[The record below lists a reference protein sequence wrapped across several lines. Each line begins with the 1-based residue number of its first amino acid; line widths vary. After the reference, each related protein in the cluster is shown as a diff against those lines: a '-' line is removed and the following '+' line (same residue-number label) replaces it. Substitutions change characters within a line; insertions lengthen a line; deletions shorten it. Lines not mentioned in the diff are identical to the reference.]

1 MKITKTNYIKWVK
14 DIKQL
19 IAASKSKAA
28 LSVNEQLLQ
37 MYWQLG
43 HMIIAQQQIH
53 KWGDAVIEQLSIDLQ
68 NAFPDMKGFSRANL
82 FNCKKWCLFYSN
94 QLVQQPVG
102 QLPTSSKNTKNIKVQ
117 QAVGQLPTSSKSTKN
132 IKVQQAV
139 GQLQVSFTIQKK
151 YKSIFQIPW
160 GHNIAIIE
168 KTSNITEALFY
179 VEQTIQSNWSRSLL
193 VNQIEMQLHKRKG
206 SAVTN
211 FKTTLSTKQ
220 ANAAVAV
227 FKDPYIF
234 DFLSVQ
240 KLKDERDL
248 ENQLTNHITK
258 FLLELGKGFA
268 FVGKQYHIEVSK
280 KDYYIDLLFYHLHL
294 RCYVVIELKTGS
306 LLPEHVGKLNF
317 YLSAIDDLVANKKN
331 DNPTIGIVLCKEKD
345 NVTAEYALRGFSK
358 PLGVAQ
364 YDFVKSIPVKYQAD
378 LPSIKELEKEL
389 KKYHVNT
396 SK

>member
-1 MKITKTNYIKWVK
+1 MKIAKTNYIKWVK

-19 IAASKSKAA
+19 IATSKSKVA
-28 LSVNEQLLQ
+28 LSVNEQLLH

-43 HMIIAQQQIH
+43 HMIIAQQQTH
-53 KWGDAVIEQLSIDLQ
+53 KWGDAVIEELSTDLQ
-68 NAFPDMKGFSRANL
+68 KAFPDMKGFSRANL
-82 FNCKKWCLFYSN
+82 FSCKKWCLFYGN
-94 QLVQQPVG
+94 QKVQQPVG
-102 QLPTSSKNTKNIKVQ
+102 QLESTTKNSKNVIVQ
-117 QAVGQLPTSSKSTKN
+117 QAVGQLEKTFAIN
-132 IKVQQAV
+132 
-139 GQLQVSFTIQKK
+139 KK

-168 KTSNITEALFY
+168 KTKSVTEALFY
-179 VEQTIQSNWSRSLL
+179 VNQTIQNNWSRSLL

-206 SAVTN
+206 YAVTN
-211 FKTTLSTKQ
+211 FKNTLSTKQ

-240 KLKDERDL
+240 KLKYERDL

-280 KDYYIDLLFYHLHL
+280 KDYFIDLLFYHLHL
-294 RCYVVIELKTGS
+294 RCYVVIELKTGA
-306 LLPEHVGKLNF
+306 LLPEHIGKLNF
-317 YLSAIDDLVANKKN
+317 YLSAVDDLVANKKN
-331 DNPTIGIVLCKEKD
+331 DNSTIGIVLCKEKD
-345 NVTAEYALRGFSK
+345 NITAEYALRGFSK

-364 YDFVKSIPVKYQAD
+364 YNFVKSIPAKLQSE

-389 KKYHVNT
+389 KKYHVNNR
-396 SK
+396 